1 MHPKDAD
8 GMANSV
14 DPDQT
19 ASSEAVL
26 SWSALFA
33 ETYLSQYIEFVRY
46 NGLCIGTGK
55 SEQRRFKLFAIPYGS
70 FGGVKR

>member
-19 ASSEAVL
+19 ASSVR

-33 ETYLSQYIEFVRY
+33 VTYLSQYIEFVRY
-46 NGLCIGTGK
+46 FSPGSPYNLRK
-55 SEQRRFKLFAIPYGS
+55 SWNLLGRLSSYINVF
-70 FGGVKR
+70 

>member
-8 GMANSV
+8 EMANGV

-33 ETYLSQYIEFVRY
+33 ETYLSQYIEFIRY
-46 NGLCIGTGK
+46 FGSLIRV
-55 SEQRRFKLFAIPYGS
+55 SSAFMYIP
-70 FGGVKR
+70 